1 MSQLQIGI
9 LVLVFIATFAV
20 AIWLLGRTAGNL
32 ASQRMKRVLADNA
45 AGDPSGAANHPTR
58 WLERVAHATRP
69 LAKLSVPDTGYE
81 SSALRRRFMNAGI
94 RSATAPMAFF
104 GVKTVLALS
113 LPLLA
118 FVVVT
123 LTQTQMQGASLL
135 FAMLLASTIGY
146 YLPNYV
152 LAKAIG
158 RRQREI
164 FESFPDALDLMTVC
178 MEAGLGTEAAMS
190 KVAEDMVHKSPPL
203 SEELRLVNLEL
214 RAGSPRDRALRNLA
228 MRTGVEEVEGF
239 VTMIIQADRFGTSIA
254 QSLRVHSE
262 TVRTR
267 RRQKAEEAAA
277 KIPLKLLFPLIFC
290 IFPALMLV
298 IIGPAVIQMLR
309 VVLPAMGAS
318 N

>member
-1 MSQLQIGI
+1 MSQVQIGFLI
-9 LVLVFIATFAV
+9 LVFVATFGV
-20 AIWLLGRTAGNL
+20 AIWLLDRTTGNL
-32 ASQRMKRVLADNA
+32 ASQRLKRVLGGEKAQ
-45 AGDPSGAANHPTR
+45 GPSVPEQ
-58 WLERVAHATRP
+58 WLNRVARATKP
-69 LAKLSVPDTGYE
+69 LARLSLPDAGYE
-81 SSALRRRFMNAGI
+81 SSSLRRRFMNAGV
-94 RSATAPMAFF
+94 RNAAAPVAFF
-104 GVKTVLALS
+104 GLKTALALA
-113 LPLLA
+113 LPMLAFIGLTLARSELRGVGLLLA
-118 FVVVT
+118 LLV
-123 LTQTQMQGASLL
+123 AS
-135 FAMLLASTIGY
+135 AIGY

-152 LAKAIG
+152 LSKAIA

-164 FESFPDALDLMTVC
+164 FENFPDALDLMTVC
-178 MEAGLGTEAAMS
+178 MEAGLGTEAALN
-190 KVAEDMVHKSPPL
+190 KVAEDMVHKSPTL

-262 TVRTR
+262 TVRTL

-298 IIGPAVIQMLR
+298 IIGPAIIQMVR
-309 VVLPAMGAS
+309 VVVPAMGGGG
-318 N
+318 